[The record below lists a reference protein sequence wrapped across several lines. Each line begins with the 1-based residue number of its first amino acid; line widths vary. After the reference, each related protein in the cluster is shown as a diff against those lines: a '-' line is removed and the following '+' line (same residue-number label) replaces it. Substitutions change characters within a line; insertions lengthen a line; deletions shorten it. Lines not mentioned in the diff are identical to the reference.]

1 MARNLVFLLPH
12 NFKPKKSIAVEFTFL
27 IIAMYLREFLWN
39 TVNEFLCFQLLSFTV
54 KTSLI
59 SSDSQQWLEIV
70 FVAQLQTLLKIPHQ
84 KNNFG
89 EPGAPGRA

>member
-1 MARNLVFLLPH
+1 MARNPVCLYVQFQVK
-12 NFKPKKSIAVEFTFL
+12 NESMSVEFSL
-27 IIAMYLREFLWN
+27 WSLLYLREFLWN

-89 EPGAPGRA
+89 